1 MNQKSQHGKLAE
13 NLAQQLLE
21 SNQLKLLE
29 KNYHCRY
36 GEIDLIMQ
44 DASTLVFVEVRFRKS
59 NQFGGAVESIDQKKQ
74 NKIRITAQH
83 YLQKHNSKL
92 NARFDVV
99 TLSSLNDNN
108 KINWIK
114 YAFE

>member
-1 MNQKSQHGKLAE
+1 MTKKGEHGKLAE
-13 NLAQQLLE
+13 ALAQKLLE
-21 SNQLKLLE
+21 SSNLRLLQ

-36 GEIDLIMQ
+36 GEIDLVMQ
-44 DASTLVFVEVRFRKS
+44 DKNTLVFVEVRFRNS
-59 NQFGGAVESIDQKKQ
+59 ERFGGALESIDTKKQ
-74 NKIRITAQH
+74 NKLRITAQH
-83 YLQKHNSKL
+83 YMQKHNNKL

-99 TLSSLNDNN
+99 ILSSLSDQN

>member
-1 MNQKSQHGKLAE
+1 MKKQGEQGKLAE
-13 NLAQQLLE
+13 TLAQHLLE
-21 SNQLKLLE
+21 SNKLKLLE

-36 GEIDLIMQ
+36 GEIDLVMQ
-44 DASTLVFVEVRFRKS
+44 DQNTLVFVEVRFRNSEK
-59 NQFGGAVESIDQKKQ
+59 FGGAVESIDFKKQ
-74 NKIRITAQH
+74 NKLRITAQH
-83 YLQKHNSKL
+83 YMQKHNSKL

-99 TLSSLNDNN
+99 TLSSLTDKN

>member
-1 MNQKSQHGKLAE
+1 MNKKGEHGKLAE
-13 NLAQQLLE
+13 TLARELLE
-21 SNQLKLLE
+21 ANQLKLLE
-29 KNYHCRY
+29 TNYHCRY

-44 DASTLVFVEVRFRKS
+44 DKNTLVFVEVRFRTS
-59 NQFGGAVESIDQKKQ
+59 ERFGGAVASVDSKKQ
-74 NKIRITAQH
+74 NKLRITAQH
-83 YLQKHNSKL
+83 YLQKHNSQL

-99 TLSSLNDNN
+99 ALSSLNDKS

>member
-1 MNQKSQHGKLAE
+1 MKKQGEQGKLAE
-13 NLAQQLLE
+13 SLAQHLLE
-21 SNQLKLLE
+21 ANQLVLLQ

-36 GEIDLIMQ
+36 GEVDLVMQ
-44 DASTLVFVEVRFRKS
+44 DKNTLVFVEVRFRTSEK
-59 NQFGGAVESIDQKKQ
+59 FGGALESIDTKKQ
-74 NKIRITAQH
+74 NKLRITAQH
-83 YLQKHNSKL
+83 YMQKHNNKL

-99 TLSSLNDNN
+99 TLSSLTDKN

>member
-1 MNQKSQHGKLAE
+1 MNKKGEQGKLAE
-13 NLAQQLLE
+13 TLARKLLE
-21 SNQLKLLE
+21 ASQLKLLE
-29 KNYHCRY
+29 TNYHCRY

-44 DASTLVFVEVRFRKS
+44 DNNTLVFVEVRFRKS
-59 NQFGGAVESIDQKKQ
+59 ERFGGALASVDAKKQ
-74 NKIRITAQH
+74 NKLRITAQH
-83 YLQKHNSKL
+83 YLQKHNSQL

-99 TLSSLNDNN
+99 ALSSLDDKN